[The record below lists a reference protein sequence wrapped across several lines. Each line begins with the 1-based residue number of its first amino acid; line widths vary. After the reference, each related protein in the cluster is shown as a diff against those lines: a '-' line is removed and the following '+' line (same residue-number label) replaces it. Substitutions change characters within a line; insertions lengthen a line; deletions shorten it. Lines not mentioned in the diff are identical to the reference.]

1 MKIHKGD
8 RVVVLTGKDK
18 GREGTVMRVLP
29 REGRSG
35 KVVVED
41 VNVAR
46 RHTKPRQA
54 NQPGGIVDKPMPLDA
69 SNVAVVNP
77 RDGKPTRVGYRRGD
91 DGTKVRIC
99 RRTGDDL

>member
-1 MKIHKGD
+1 MKVRRGD

-18 GREGTVMRVLP
+18 GREGVVVRVLP
-29 REGRSG
+29 QDG

-54 NQPGGIVDKPMPLDA
+54 GAPGGIIDKAMPLDA
-69 SNVAVVNP
+69 SNVAVLNP

-91 DGTKVRIC
+91 DGVKVRVC